1 MDEDPILAEELA
13 HERSMVDTRD
23 VYDRTILALLIREYV
38 QDIVDEWKR
47 IKKESTRAP
56 HLVLYLRD
64 LPDIAPAVTSALA
77 ALLARL
83 LNNTALSKA
92 SAAQTIGSTI
102 AREVR
107 LYRWSVMSPRNKGI
121 HKVISKRIQADKQGA
136 SAGGVL
142 ADMNKAWRIQS
153 RVASR
158 FGWFDEP
165 LPKHKRMV
173 IGLGLLEVIQQV
185 TPLFSFYK
193 KLQGVVRGRPRY
205 LWMVGLSDRTM
216 EWISRTKERMG
227 DHLTMKPML
236 IVPRKWDT
244 WDSGGY
250 ELFGRTFMKWRNNA
264 TPVGNRMEAVNIL
277 QDVAYEVHPWL
288 CQIVLDMQKHSHKL
302 APKVLEYVAPP
313 RPPEGATKDELR
325 AYGDA
330 REQLH
335 QDVTKSIQEVGNWER
350 TLKAAEE
357 HLGRAIYY
365 PHQCDSRGRIYPIPT
380 VIRTQGE
387 SLEKA
392 LLRSYTGLPI
402 GKHGAYWL
410 ATHVAGTWGLDKEP
424 WDTRAAWTQENTDW
438 ILDVAVDPWPH
449 LEEVFARAD
458 DPWAF
463 LAACHE
469 WMGFIEE
476 GEDFITKLPI
486 TQDATC
492 SGFQHQAG
500 LMLDP
505 HTAGLVNLR
514 GGPRQD
520 VYKAVAEAAR
530 DILLLDDNEFAALW
544 LEVGI
549 DRALAKRPTMI
560 QPYAGTR
567 MAMGDDSCQEYL
579 KRLKAGLTRVAF
591 GPGKH
596 DHHNAGIYLGRVW
609 WDAIQ
614 QVVPGG
620 SAYMRWASLAGRD
633 AAREGHH
640 LSWGIPDDTSYPQCS
655 QAYYKQRSRAVKSTL
670 YGRARIWYRE
680 DTSVPDAQKARQA
693 TAPNIIHWLD
703 SQQLS
708 TAAIRN
714 RHDGVH
720 FQTVVHDQHGVLAPD
735 VDTMRKNLLTSFH
748 DMYRTDNQEPLI
760 QRLHQGMRQ
769 LTGCDLPEPPEV
781 GSWDPQEVLESAFAY
796 S

>member
-1 MDEDPILAEELA
+1 
-13 HERSMVDTRD
+13 
-23 VYDRTILALLIREYV
+23 
-38 QDIVDEWKR
+38 
-47 IKKESTRAP
+47 
-56 HLVLYLRD
+56 
-64 LPDIAPAVTSALA
+64 
-77 ALLARL
+77 
-83 LNNTALSKA
+83 
-92 SAAQTIGSTI
+92 
-102 AREVR
+102 
-107 LYRWSVMSPRNKGI
+107 
-121 HKVISKRIQADKQGA
+121 
-136 SAGGVL
+136 
-142 ADMNKAWRIQS
+142 
-153 RVASR
+153 
-158 FGWFDEP
+158 
-165 LPKHKRMV
+165 
-173 IGLGLLEVIQQV
+173 
-185 TPLFSFYK
+185 
-193 KLQGVVRGRPRY
+193 
-205 LWMVGLSDRTM
+205 
-216 EWISRTKERMG
+216 
-227 DHLTMKPML
+227 ML
-236 IVPRKWDT
+236 IVPRKWDE
-244 WDSGGY
+244 WDGGGY
-250 ELFGRTFMKWRNNA
+250 ELFGRTFMKRRGTH
-264 TPVGNRMEAVNIL
+264 TPVGNRMEAVNTL
-277 QDVAYEVHPWL
+277 QEVAYEVHPWL
-288 CQIVLDMQKHSHKL
+288 SQIALDMQKHSHKL
-302 APKVLEYVAPP
+302 APKVLEYVAPQ
-313 RPPEGATKDELR
+313 RPPEGASKEEMK

-330 REQLH
+330 RYQLR
-335 QDVTKSIQEVGNWER
+335 QDVTKSIQEVGQWER

-410 ATHVAGTWGLDKEP
+410 ATHVAGMWGMDKEP
-424 WDTRAAWTQENTDW
+424 WDIRAAWTQENTDW
-438 ILDVAVDPWPH
+438 ILDVAIDPWSH
-449 LEEVFARAD
+449 LEEVFAQAD

-469 WMGFIEE
+469 WAGFIEE
-476 GEDFITKLPI
+476 GESFITKLPI

-520 VYKAVAEAAR
+520 VYNAVAETAR
-530 DILLLDDNEFAALW
+530 GILLLDDHEYASLW
-544 LEVGI
+544 LEVII

-560 QPYAGTR
+560 QPYAGTK
-567 MAMGDDSCQEYL
+567 MAMGDYSRQEYL
-579 KRLKAGLTRVAF
+579 KRLKAGLTKVTF

-596 DHHNAGIYLGRVW
+596 GPHKAGIYLGRVW

-620 SAYMRWASLAGRD
+620 SAYMQWASVAGRD
-633 AAREGHH
+633 AALQGHH

-655 QAYYKQRSRAVKSTL
+655 QAYYKQRGRNVVSNL
-670 YGRARIWYRE
+670 YGRATVWFRE
-680 DTSVPDAQKARQA
+680 DTDEPDVKKARQA

-708 TAAIRN
+708 MAAIRN
-714 RHDGVH
+714 RNDGVQ

-760 QRLHQGMRQ
+760 QRLHQGMQQ
-769 LTGCDLPEPPEV
+769 LTGCVLPEPPEV